1 MVGQGCEAK
10 GRRTGAGIPVNDRLL
25 LVASGSVLRT
35 ESNTHVDNA
44 SVHGYGR
51 TMTLTAMIA
60 RVNERFFLEVHGIA
74 HEDNG
79 IVIQYNAIVHED
91 HGIVLEDN
99 GIVLEDNEIVL
110 EDNVIV
116 LEDNEIVLEDNVI
129 VLEDNEIVLEDNVI
143 VLEDNGIVLED
154 NETFLEDKAVVLE
167 DNGVILVHDRSVP
180 VYALG
185 LPLTCAV
192 VQRGRHTESATVCPV
207 MPKGAIRWLF
217 HRKPKLDKG
226 STLRSTGYPVGAV
239 LPVSR

>member
-1 MVGQGCEAK
+1 MVDHGCEAE
-10 GRRTGAGIPVNDRLL
+10 GRRPGAGVPVNDRLL
-25 LVASGSVLRT
+25 VVACGSVLRT

-116 LEDNEIVLEDNVI
+116 LEDN
-129 VLEDNEIVLEDNVI
+129 VI

-154 NETFLEDKAVVLE
+154 NGIVLE
-167 DNGVILVHDRSVP
+167 DNAIVLEDNAIDRP
-180 VYALG
+180 
-185 LPLTCAV
+185 
-192 VQRGRHTESATVCPV
+192 
-207 MPKGAIRWLF
+207 
-217 HRKPKLDKG
+217 
-226 STLRSTGYPVGAV
+226 
-239 LPVSR
+239 

>member
-1 MVGQGCEAK
+1 
-10 GRRTGAGIPVNDRLL
+10 
-25 LVASGSVLRT
+25 
-35 ESNTHVDNA
+35 
-44 SVHGYGR
+44 
-51 TMTLTAMIA
+51 TAMIA
-60 RVNERFFLEVHGIA
+60 RVNERFFLE
-74 HEDNG
+74 DN
-79 IVIQYNAIVHED
+79 
-91 HGIVLEDN
+91 GIVLEDN
-99 GIVLEDNEIVL
+99 GIVLEDNVIVL

-116 LEDNEIVLEDNVI
+116 
-129 VLEDNEIVLEDNVI
+129 
-143 VLEDNGIVLED
+143 
-154 NETFLEDKAVVLE
+154 LEDKAVVLE